1 MLVAA
6 AFAFPNVAFSPAGA
20 GAAVGAG
27 AVVAEAAAACF
38 LRAANLPRPGM
49 VSSTT
54 TVSFVYCLSACAIV
68 SAV

>member
-6 AFAFPNVAFSPAGA
+6 AFAFPNVAFSTAGA
-20 GAAVGAG
+20 GAAVG
-27 AVVAEAAAACF
+27 AEAAAACF

-54 TVSFVYCLSACAIV
+54 VSFVYCLSACAIV

>member
-6 AFAFPNVAFSPAGA
+6 AFAFPNVAFSTAGA
-20 GAAVGAG
+20 GAG